1 MHESSHN
8 ITLYTFVRGITLF
21 PRTHF
26 GSRPNRTPRGT
37 SVLAR
42 TEHPIFRAHNSVLAR
57 RDTSVLAR
65 TEHPEALRFSPEP
78 NTHRCPQGSQES
90 PCNPAWLRETPY
102 STILS
107 SLRVFGQYGSGCPAR
122 LTPTANTLTIQT

>member
-1 MHESSHN
+1 MNHPT
-8 ITLYTFVRGITLF
+8 ITLYTLVRGITVI

-78 NTHRCPQGSQES
+78 NTQRCPQGSQES
-90 PCNPAWLRETPY
+90 GLAPGNSLLDYPL
-102 STILS
+102 
-107 SLRVFGQYGSGCPAR
+107 SLRVFGQYGPGCPAR
-122 LTPTANTLTIQT
+122 TGVPYGSEVSPPRLVL